1 MNYKDQLV
9 ETELHNLVAG
19 SGLSLEMQRLMLACL
34 EYPHDLRPKEYRW
47 AKLIFASCKAFSGKP
62 ELALQGA
69 VAMELFARAA
79 DILDDLQD
87 EDNDNALWR
96 RIPSSQATILA
107 TNLLLLSYEALSPVA
122 GTNMYQQVIQVL
134 NKTGLAA
141 GDGQFQET
149 LYDLREDATLDE
161 YLELIGKKSGS
172 LTAGACSIGGIFGGA
187 STKDVRQL
195 EDFGIKLGQIA
206 QIDNDLQDFL
216 NITDKSDL
224 VKGKKTLPFVYLLNM
239 LEGEKAE
246 VFNKLVLLARE
257 NREQFGALKKKQ
269 LLDIM
274 LNEGAAHY
282 CLVVQEMFRQDALN
296 ILNTIPTS
304 DEQKGKLKELVC
316 ENV

>member
-1 MNYKDQLV
+1 MCNYDQLV
-9 ETELHNLVAG
+9 ETELHSLVDIP
-19 SGLSLEMQRLMLACL
+19 GLSSELKSLMLACL
-34 EYPHDLRPKEYRW
+34 EYPHNSRPKEYRW
-47 AKLIFASCKAFSGKP
+47 AKLIFASCEAFSGKP
-62 ELALQGA
+62 ELALSGA

-87 EDNDNALWR
+87 EDNDNAIWR

-122 GTNMYQQVIQVL
+122 GTNMYPRVIRII
-134 NKTGLAA
+134 NRTGLTA

-172 LTAGACSIGGIFGGA
+172 LTAGACTIGGIFGGA
-187 STKDVRQL
+187 SPETASQL
-195 EDFGIKLGQIA
+195 WDFGVKLGQIA

-224 VKGKKTLPFVYLLNM
+224 MKGKKTLPFVYLLNM
-239 LEGEKAE
+239 LEGEKAQG
-246 VFNKLVLLARE
+246 FKKLVLLARE
-257 NREQFGALKKKQ
+257 NKEQFGALEKEQ

-282 CLVVQEMFRQDALN
+282 CMVVQEMFRQDALN

>member
-1 MNYKDQLV
+1 MYNCDQLV
-9 ETELHNLVAG
+9 QTELHNLVAG
-19 SGLSLEMQRLMLACL
+19 LGLSSEMERLTLACL
-34 EYPHDLRPKEYRW
+34 EYPHDPRPKVYRW
-47 AKLIFASCKAFSGKP
+47 AKLIFASCEAFSCKP
-62 ELALQGA
+62 ELALHGA

-122 GTNMYQQVIQVL
+122 GTNMYPQIIQTL
-134 NKTGLAA
+134 NRTGLTA

-172 LTAGACSIGGIFGGA
+172 LTAGACSIGGLFGRVTPEIA
-187 STKDVRQL
+187 HQL
-195 EDFGIKLGQIA
+195 WDFGVKVGQIA

-224 VKGKKTLPFVYLLNM
+224 MKGKKTLPFVYLLNM
-239 LEGEKAE
+239 LEGEKAQ
-246 VFNKLVLLARE
+246 VFKKLVLLAK
-257 NREQFGALKKKQ
+257 NKEQFGALEKEQ
-269 LLDIM
+269 LFDIM